1 MAISTQKPTVTI
13 ALPVYNEAENIAT
26 LFDSLAKQKFTKI
39 ALDKII
45 IYTDG
50 STDNTEAIVKE
61 KMKIYPSIE
70 LISDITRRGK
80 FYRLNQIY
88 KNNESEVLITLDAD
102 IGIIGDDF
110 IEKFAMEVVCDDGA
124 MIVSA
129 HELPIIPKDL
139 IGRVIAVTYIM
150 WDHVRWSVPKCD
162 HVQNLYNRATA
173 YRGSFAKKL
182 HIPDEATEERLYLYL
197 MAKETDG
204 FRYSRNARILYL
216 PVSTIGDYLKL
227 ADRAFG
233 RPQPAVN
240 KIFGYDATYHYN
252 IPRKYKAIGIMRSFI
267 SDPFYTTISFFM
279 GIWLSKT
286 VLSRKTED
294 SPIWE
299 ISLSSKKKIVV
310 KETAGNK

>member
-1 MAISTQKPTVTI
+1 MHQKPTVTI
-13 ALPVYNEAENIAT
+13 ALPVYNEARNIA
-26 LFDSLAKQKFTKI
+26 SLLDALTNQKFNNAALEKI
-39 ALDKII
+39 V
-45 IYTDG
+45 IYSDG
-50 STDNTEAIVKE
+50 STDNTEDIIRE
-61 KMKIYPSIE
+61 KMRVNHSIE
-70 LISDITRRGK
+70 LVTDGVRRGK

-88 KNNESEVLITLDAD
+88 KDNESEVLITLDAD

-110 IEKFAMEVVCDDGA
+110 IEKFAMEVISDEDA

-129 HELPIIPKDL
+129 HELPVIPKDF
-139 IGRVIAVTYIM
+139 IGRVIAATYIM

-182 HIPDEATEERLYLYL
+182 YIPDEATEERLYLYL

-204 FRYSRNARILYL
+204 FRYSRKVQILYL
-216 PVSTIGDYLKL
+216 PVSTVGDYLKL
-227 ADRAFG
+227 SERAFG

-252 IPRKYKAIGIMRSFI
+252 IPRKYKVIGIMKSFI
-267 SDPFYTTISFFM
+267 SDPFYTMISFFM

-286 VLSRKTED
+286 VLNRKTED

-310 KETAGNK
+310 KEIAENK